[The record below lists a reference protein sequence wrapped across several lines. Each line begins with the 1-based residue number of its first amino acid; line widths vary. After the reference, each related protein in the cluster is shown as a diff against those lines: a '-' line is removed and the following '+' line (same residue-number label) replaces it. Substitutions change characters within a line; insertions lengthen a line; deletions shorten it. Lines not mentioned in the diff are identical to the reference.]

1 MLRLGR
7 PTASYSSDPT
17 WPRLLH
23 KPSSAY
29 IVIFGSLFSSSF
41 SISRL
46 SPQKTRSHTQIRSK
60 GAEVQGS
67 HGAQRAGEDWPR
79 WWCGGGSRALLCTDR
94 TLSYVLAAW
103 DRCSSTARVWGCC
116 SFHARRRSC
125 CPGWRGGASRR
136 AAASQ
141 ADGGRTSPG
150 GRTPGPRLGCGAA
163 GRRSP
168 MAKAAVRW
176 RASELAGRP
185 PLPHAG
191 REGPAS
197 SCFLEFF
204 NVAVVVYRCCNN
216 IFDML

>member
-1 MLRLGR
+1 MSDDFFTEMLTLGR
-7 PTASYSSDPT
+7 PTASYSSDAT

-29 IVIFGSLFSSSF
+29 IVIFGSLFSRSF

-46 SPQKTRSHTQIRSK
+46 SPQKTHSHTQIRSK
-60 GAEVQGS
+60 GVEVRGS
-67 HGAQRAGEDWPR
+67 HGAQRRGEDWPR
-79 WWCGGGSRALLCTDR
+79 RWCGGGSRALLCTDR

-103 DRCSSTARVWGCC
+103 DRCSSTARVRGCC
-116 SFHARRRSC
+116 SFHDRRRSR
-125 CPGWRGGASRR
+125 CPGWQGGASRR

-141 ADGGRTSPG
+141 DDGERTSPG
-150 GRTPGPRLGCGAA
+150 GRTPGRRRGLRSSPAA
-163 GRRSP
+163 GRR
-168 MAKAAVRW
+168 AAFRW

-191 REGPAS
+191 REGPTS

-204 NVAVVVYRCCNN
+204 
-216 IFDML
+216 